1 MKNIINLF
9 KLKKQNQGIKGKIIK
24 DIRFLF
30 EQEDGYHKLKIV
42 SNFWNIN
49 YIEQESNGGRNKNS
63 SLKQYLGKIKFYLK
77 DIVVDLQ
84 ESDTWKIQ
92 LLQKMFMKNLC
103 RMIM

>member
-49 YIEQESNGGRNKNS
+49 YIE
-63 SLKQYLGKIKFYLK
+63 
-77 DIVVDLQ
+77 
-84 ESDTWKIQ
+84 
-92 LLQKMFMKNLC
+92 
-103 RMIM
+103 